1 MNTESHSPAVDR
13 YPDPFIISFVLCQ
26 AAGSVDRLAC
36 PRTAAPRPFAIINP
50 PIDQSRSIHRKPPQ
64 PTPTPRPPV
73 VGWCGFLT
81 DRSSYRYDHRD
92 PQSSRR
98 SLSRSALSFGCL
110 CRAVGCYL
118 DPLSAV
124 RNSMQ
129 PPTPPHAIHE
139 KFDAPPTPPL
149 STIVPAHPHTRPG
162 PGGAGF

>member
-13 YPDPFIISFVLCQ
+13 YPDPFIISFVWNSSGQTFCDNQ
-26 AAGSVDRLAC
+26 
-36 PRTAAPRPFAIINP
+36 P

-129 PPTPPHAIHE
+129 PPPTPPHAIHE